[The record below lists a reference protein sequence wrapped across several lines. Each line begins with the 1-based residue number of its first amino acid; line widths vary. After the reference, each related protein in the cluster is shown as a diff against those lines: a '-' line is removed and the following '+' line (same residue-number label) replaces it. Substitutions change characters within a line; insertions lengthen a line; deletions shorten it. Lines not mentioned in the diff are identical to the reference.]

1 MNSYNVEDKK
11 FKGGSPEPTVY
22 VLNALRGESH
32 VRSRFFLDCYT
43 LMNCKMSKEAS
54 DFKDGWWYSDD
65 LVKVDEN
72 GFYYVVDRKI
82 VKKD

>member
-1 MNSYNVEDKK
+1 
-11 FKGGSPEPTVY
+11 
-22 VLNALRGESH
+22 
-32 VRSRFFLDCYT
+32 
-43 LMNCKMSKEAS
+43 MSKEDS